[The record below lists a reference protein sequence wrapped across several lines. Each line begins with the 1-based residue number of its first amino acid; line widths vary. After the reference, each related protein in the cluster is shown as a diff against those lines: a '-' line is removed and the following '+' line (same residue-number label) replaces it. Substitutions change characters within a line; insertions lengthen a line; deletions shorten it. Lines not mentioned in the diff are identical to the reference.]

1 MVQRCRV
8 AVWRSWGSACC
19 RRSANIGLSKRWSSS
34 QTGHD
39 YEDEQSHGRI
49 LTRRNWAKAPMQ
61 QAGQR
66 GTEKAGH
73 MRRANK
79 FHATQKH
86 QRMRRP
92 CCQGSESAYPF
103 QSDAAKTTKPK
114 ASADTSS
121 TLPEF
126 EMWRSTGTCPPS
138 LGSGCSTPQL
148 RASAIMSRVTHLRF
162 FEKPTAIAS
171 AMRGS
176 SSATRL
182 EAPTRRSFS
191 TRK

>member
-19 RRSANIGLSKRWSSS
+19 RRSANIGLSKGWSSS
-34 QTGHD
+34 QSGHD
-39 YEDEQSHGRI
+39 YEDEQSHGTI
-49 LTRRNWAKAPMQ
+49 LTCRKWAKAPMQ

-73 MRRANK
+73 MRTANK

-103 QSDAAKTTKPK
+103 QSDAAKTTKLK
-114 ASADTSS
+114 ANAVPPRHCLNSKCGD
-121 TLPEF
+121 P
-126 EMWRSTGTCPPS
+126 CPPS
-138 LGSGCSTPQL
+138 PGSVKLG
-148 RASAIMSRVTHLRF
+148 V
-162 FEKPTAIAS
+162 TAIGDKPDVVCLHA
-171 AMRGS
+171 
-176 SSATRL
+176 
-182 EAPTRRSFS
+182 
-191 TRK
+191 